1 MPPPAGENVMS
12 AIQTESASHIF
23 ETSRRRSYGVVVGVL
38 LVIGYFCSAAVLIR
52 DYSARSPSVE
62 QVA

>member
-1 MPPPAGENVMS
+1 MS
-12 AIQTESASHIF
+12 TVQTESASHIF

-52 DYSARSPSVE
+52 DYSAASPSVE